1 MNTSSNRIVRIWR
14 TILPRRGSVAR
25 PSDRFQSGL
34 LVLFVLLALAALPF
48 AASLG
53 SETYARQQVQAAQEL
68 KERTPATATLLVDA
82 PALVGNSRATV
93 SADPQPTDAT
103 WVLADGT
110 RRTGPVGADRG
121 AVKGSTVSIWVERVG
136 NPVQRPL
143 GPAAAAI
150 DGFALSIGL
159 WVGLLIALAFV
170 YQVIAYALDHF
181 RYAQW
186 QREWFHVLDPS
197 LGSNN
202 SGEGERS

>member
-1 MNTSSNRIVRIWR
+1 M
-14 TILPRRGSVAR
+14 AR

-34 LVLFVLLALAALPF
+34 LVLFVLLALAGLPF

-53 SETYARQQVQAAQEL
+53 SETYARQQVQSAQEL

-82 PALVGNSRATV
+82 PPLVGNSRAAV

-103 WVLADGT
+103 L
-110 RRTGPVGADRG
+110 GPRGRHRADRSG
-121 AVKGSTVSIWVERVG
+121 RRRPRCGQRFDGVDLGGPRRVTLSSGRSPRRLPPSTASS
-136 NPVQRPL
+136 
-143 GPAAAAI
+143 
-150 DGFALSIGL
+150 LSVGL

-170 YQVIAYALDHF
+170 YQVIAYVLDHF

-186 QREWFHVLDPS
+186 QREWFHVVDPS